1 VGNGYKPGA
10 VPPRG
15 LVDWKTG
22 EAMNRSFLIIMI
34 PALLVA
40 AGYIVVLRYM
50 GIAPGYPRLIV
61 AMVLFF
67 GMIYWLSRR
76 SGRKADSNRV

>member
-1 VGNGYKPGA
+1 MV
-10 VPPRG
+10 
-15 LVDWKTG
+15 
-22 EAMNRSFLIIMI
+22 

-50 GIAPGYPRLIV
+50 GIAPGYPRLI
-61 AMVLFF
+61 AALVLFF

-76 SGRKADSNRV
+76 TSRKVNSNRA